1 MVDVD
6 GVIRLA
12 RFLKVANMNSTLTH
26 RQHWYWSAYHEDSMR
41 QGVAHRTL
49 TAGVVPPTQ
58 KLVTSD
64 SGLGDAAR
72 HTTIPEKVET
82 SVG

>member
-1 MVDVD
+1 
-6 GVIRLA
+6 
-12 RFLKVANMNSTLTH
+12 
-26 RQHWYWSAYHEDSMR
+26 MR